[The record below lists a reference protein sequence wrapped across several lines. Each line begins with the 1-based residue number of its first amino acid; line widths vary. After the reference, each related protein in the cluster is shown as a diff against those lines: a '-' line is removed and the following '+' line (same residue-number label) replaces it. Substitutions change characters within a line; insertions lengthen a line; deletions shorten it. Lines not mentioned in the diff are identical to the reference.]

1 MPSQETKTY
10 NLVKL
15 PNFALEL
22 VRAGISS
29 RTGAAL
35 ANALFMDLKD
45 FFVDYVRQL
54 LPVIV
59 VDRYK
64 LNRAMDKVRKE
75 SNLSRDKEHG
85 EIVCVGIDG
94 RKDKCS
100 RRGGRLA
107 SLQQK
112 C

>member
-1 MPSQETKTY
+1 MERSSCSLPQ
-10 NLVKL
+10 L
-15 PNFALEL
+15 PNIALEL